1 MAVIDLRDAAYT
13 PPHSQIGLLV
23 FPVLGEDGA
32 PDGAHEAVDGREV
45 AEYEPRDEAKGS
57 GEHEE
62 SEVGLGKG
70 EVEGNLQWLA
80 DVAMQTNVSYLLAQA
95 VAYIIK
101 ILRLKK
107 V

>member
-1 MAVIDLRDAAYT
+1 
-13 PPHSQIGLLV
+13 
-23 FPVLGEDGA
+23 
-32 PDGAHEAVDGREV
+32 
-45 AEYEPRDEAKGS
+45 
-57 GEHEE
+57 
-62 SEVGLGKG
+62 LGKG

-80 DVAMQTNVSYLLAQA
+80 DVATQTNVSYLLAQA